1 MRLNRYVVALL
12 AGVLC
17 AASGCT
23 SSAGEAS
30 DDPQPAGHTHAGDG
44 SSATLLVG
52 DGTRAVEVGYRL
64 ADVRMPS
71 RAGEPGRVS
80 FKIKRY
86 DGSTVRDYKSS
97 RRRSCTCTS
106 YADLAVFRHLHPTM
120 SQDGTWSAALTLPTP
135 GDYRV
140 VAQFVA
146 RDEGGNGDHLMLGS
160 TKTVPGTWTREPL
173 PRTRDGDDGTIEV
186 AARGTVAV
194 GNDGRL
200 DLEVRNSSGG
210 PVDLGSYLGSSAHVT
225 GFRER
230 TGAAAHMHPLGQ
242 PSVGRGGDPAGFPHR
257 VRGARRL
264 PTLRAGAGGR
274 LPAHGAGHGHRPL
287 RGTRK
292 LSEATGF
299 SNSSMRRLTWTRQV
313 PSVGSTT
320 SAR

>member
-30 DDPQPAGHTHAGDG
+30 DDPQPAGHTHAADG

-86 DGSTVRDYKSS
+86 DGSTVRDYKVEQTKKLHLYVV
-97 RRRSCTCTS
+97 RT
-106 YADLAVFRHLHPTM
+106 DLAVFRHLHPTM
-120 SQDGTWSAALTLPTP
+120 SQEGTWSAALTLPTP

-160 TKTVPGTWTREPL
+160 SKTVPGTWTREPL

-230 TGAAAHMHPLGQ
+230 TGAAVHMHPLGE
-242 PSVGRGGDPAGFPHR
+242 PSVGREGTRLRFHTEFEVPGTYRLFVQVRVDGFLHTVPVTVTVHP
-257 VRGARRL
+257 GAR
-264 PTLRAGAGGR
+264 
-274 LPAHGAGHGHRPL
+274 
-287 RGTRK
+287 
-292 LSEATGF
+292 
-299 SNSSMRRLTWTRQV
+299 
-313 PSVGSTT
+313 GS
-320 SAR
+320 